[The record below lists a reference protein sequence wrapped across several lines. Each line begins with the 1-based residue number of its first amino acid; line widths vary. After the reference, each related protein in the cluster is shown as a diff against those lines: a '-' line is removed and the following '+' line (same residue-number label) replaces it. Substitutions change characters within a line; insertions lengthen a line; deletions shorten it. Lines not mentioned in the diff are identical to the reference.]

1 MVEALR
7 WKPRVEDS
15 ARDGFVIQEKEP
27 MIGQEATVWESLE
40 HVYILDYLGYL
51 GGLLA
56 TILIKN
62 LPEAT
67 LKELKRLKVEL
78 GCRTWAELLAELVE
92 SERVISLKEE
102 ELGQIKVGV
111 QGFLRLRKAVSSK
124 WTGPPGVI
132 EETRRSRR
140 DETH

>member
-1 MVEALR
+1 
-7 WKPRVEDS
+7 
-15 ARDGFVIQEKEP
+15 
-27 MIGQEATVWESLE
+27 MIKQEATVWESLE

-102 ELGQIKVGV
+102 EFGQIKVGV